1 MTTKVSPAVR
11 PLVRHGAEM
20 FVAML
25 AGMALIAPLWTPHS
39 VELAS
44 LWMAVSMSV
53 PMALW
58 MRYRGHGRIVEMC
71 AAMAVPY
78 AVLLVPYWLGWAGG
92 EAVMTGGHLLMLP
105 AMIAVLVLYRHEHDH
120 GTPSTNR
127 VVRALGDRWPAV
139 LALAVTVGFWQDPVV
154 PPVWTLLA
162 VHAAYLVWGRRAPRT
177 QLVVFGLYAALA
189 VAVILVSPHAGVGL
203 IAFGWGA
210 HAVWDLV
217 HHVRNAVVPRWWSEF
232 CGVFDLVIAVTIL
245 MVWF

>member
-1 MTTKVSPAVR
+1 MTTTDSPAVR

-25 AGMALIAPLWTPHS
+25 AGMALIAPWWTPER
-39 VELAS
+39 VEVAA
-44 LWMAVSMSV
+44 LWMTVSMSV

-78 AVLLVPYWLGWAGG
+78 AVLLVPYWLGWLDGD
-92 EAVMTGGHLLMLP
+92 AVSAGGHLLMVP
-105 AMIAVLVLYRHEHDH
+105 AMIVVLVRHRHDRH
-120 GTPSTNR
+120 GTPSANP

-139 LALAVTVGFWQDPVV
+139 IALAVTFDFWQAPVV
-154 PPVWTLLA
+154 PPVWTLL
-162 VHAAYLVWGRRAPRT
+162 VCQVVYLLWGWRAPRV
-177 QLVVFGLYAALA
+177 QLVVFGLYAVLA
-189 VAVILVSPHAGVGL
+189 GAVILVSPHAGVGL

>member
-20 FVAML
+20 LVAML
-25 AGMALIAPLWTPHS
+25 IGMALLGPLWTPGQ
-39 VELAS
+39 VELAA

-58 MRYRGHGRIVEMC
+58 MRYRGHGRIFEMC
-71 AAMAVPY
+71 AAMVVPY
-78 AVLLVPYWLGWAGG
+78 LVLLVPYWLGVLDGP
-92 EAVMTGGHLLMLP
+92 AVEMGGHLLMVP
-105 AMIAVLVLYRHEHDH
+105 AMIAVLVLHRHEH
-120 GTPSTNR
+120 GTPSTNP
-127 VVRALGDRWPAV
+127 VIRALGERWPAV
-139 LALAVTVGFWQDPVV
+139 IALAVSFDFWQAPVV
-154 PPVWTLLA
+154 PPVWTLL
-162 VHAAYLVWGRRAPRT
+162 VCQAAYLFWGRRAPRT
-177 QLVVFGLYAALA
+177 QLAVFGLYALLA
-189 VAVILVSPHAGVGL
+189 VAVLLVSPHNGVLL
-203 IAFGWGA
+203 IALGWGA